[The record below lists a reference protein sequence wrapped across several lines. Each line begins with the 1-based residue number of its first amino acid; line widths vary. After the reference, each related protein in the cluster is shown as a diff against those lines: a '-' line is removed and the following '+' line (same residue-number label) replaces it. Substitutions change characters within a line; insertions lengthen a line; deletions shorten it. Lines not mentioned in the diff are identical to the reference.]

1 MGMSHF
7 YLPLFT
13 RKVSAELYAP
23 FPRRERA
30 CRERWR
36 RSSGGRVSQRM
47 DLRQRVAVM
56 GQPTYDSLP
65 RRLQACMQELLSA
78 NERYHELLIATRGQE
93 AQLQQAQAE
102 IERLTQLLATAEE
115 AVELRLDESARE
127 RVAASDLREAYALQ
141 QGRLEA
147 LECEVLRLQGEL
159 AALGHRGAAQSAEVA
174 QLQKRCEEAEQRAE
188 QAEQRGFAEG
198 LAQQRAEDQ
207 ARLRQ
212 MQARAKEGAAR
223 AFDEGRQQA
232 SSSQQAA
239 LLREQAQRRLLLHR
253 AEEKRAQQQA
263 CRCSCTCTL
272 TPGPNPSPS
281 PHPKPNPSRS
291 PSPPAPREEANPNPN
306 PNPNPNRHQHLERKL
321 TLTLT
326 ATSTWRGR

>member
-1 MGMSHF
+1 
-7 YLPLFT
+7 
-13 RKVSAELYAP
+13 
-23 FPRRERA
+23 
-30 CRERWR
+30 
-36 RSSGGRVSQRM
+36 
-47 DLRQRVAVM
+47 M
-56 GQPTYDSLP
+56 GQPYSGLSDSLP

-78 NERYHELLIATRGQE
+78 NERYHELLITTRGQE

-147 LECEVLRLQGEL
+147 LEREVLRLQGEL
-159 AALGHRGAAQSAEVA
+159 AASGDRGAAQSAEVA

-188 QAEQRGFAEG
+188 HAEQRGFAEG
-198 LAQQRAEDQ
+198 MAQQRAEDQVSMRARRRHDPNPNADPDPDPDPNPNPNPKPDPSPSPSPDPTQ

-212 MQARAKEGAAR
+212 MQARAKASAAR
-223 AFDEGRQQA
+223 AFEEGRQQA
-232 SSSQQAA
+232 SSAQQAA

-263 CRCSCTCTL
+263 QQ
-272 TPGPNPSPS
+272 G
-281 PHPKPNPSRS
+281 
-291 PSPPAPREEANPNPN
+291 
-306 PNPNPNRHQHLERKL
+306 
-321 TLTLT
+321 
-326 ATSTWRGR
+326 